1 MKINNVD
8 MEKAGAFI
16 EEVKKDKSKALKV
29 KRVEGTWNLED
40 GEVQFMSTLE
50 HANGSTF
57 VEADAPPFLGGN
69 GIKPDP
75 VQYCLF
81 GLAACYAQTF
91 ASVAAEKGV
100 ELSKLKVVAENKV
113 NLSMALGLGNE
124 PIVEKVKLSVEVSSE
139 VEKGRLKDIEKLAKQ
154 RCPGVY
160 CLTNPIKLDI
170 ELNAQ

>member
-1 MKINNVD
+1 MRINNVNL
-8 MEKAGAFI
+8 EKAGAFV
-16 EEVKKDKSKALKV
+16 EEVKQDKSKALKV
-29 KRVEGTWNLED
+29 KKVEGIGNFED
-40 GEVQFMSTLE
+40 GKTQFTATLN
-50 HANGSTF
+50 HPQGST
-57 VEADAPPFLGGN
+57 VIEADGPPFLGGS

-81 GLAACYAQTF
+81 GLAACFAQTF
-91 ASVAAEKGV
+91 ASIAAERGIK
-100 ELSKLKVVAENKV
+100 LDKLKVIAENKV

-139 VEKGRLKDIEKLAKQ
+139 AEKGRLKEIEELAKQ

-170 ELNAQ
+170 